1 MMDIVARA
9 MASKALSKHGI
20 NQYENKDDFPK
31 VGEEGALY
39 VDVDNNM
46 LYYWDNLDLIYKCLN
61 CSAESETITKEILIE
76 ILQTEEL
83 NGGEY

>member
-1 MMDIVARA
+1 MMDIIARA
-9 MASKALSKHGI
+9 MASKALSKYGN
-20 NQYENKDDFPK
+20 NQYKSKNDFPAI
-31 VGEEGALY
+31 GEEGTLY

-46 LYYWDNLDLIYKCLN
+46 LYYWDNLDSIYKCLN
-61 CSAESETITKEILIE
+61 CSAESEALTREILVE